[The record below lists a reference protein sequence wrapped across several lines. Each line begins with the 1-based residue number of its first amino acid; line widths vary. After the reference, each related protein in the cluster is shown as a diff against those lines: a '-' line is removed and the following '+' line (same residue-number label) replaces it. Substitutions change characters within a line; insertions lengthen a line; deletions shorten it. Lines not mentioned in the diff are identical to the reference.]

1 MMRLRIAAAAAVG
14 IALIGLLGWNL
25 TGPCEPSGVVRAS
38 CVGPGGAVIL
48 VILALAA
55 GFIAY
60 FAAWPY
66 GREVGVLAV
75 PFGLGLWS
83 IRTAPMAALMQLN
96 PRPEQRHVILAVI
109 RFEPLFWLALITAGY
124 AGVLIARQ
132 LVPSKVSVDHPSDC
146 KISINKH
153 LQTVLA
159 VIASVVVAQICMSV
173 LATDVR
179 VPDNK
184 MVGQPSV
191 GQIVFA
197 VIVSFAAAA
206 FVVRRFLGADYIAPA
221 IGSTI
226 ITAFAIMFY
235 VRPAVIEALSR
246 NWPGVFFSTSTAAIL
261 PVQMV
266 AFGAIGAVAG
276 YWLAVRFEWWRRHE
290 SQ

>member
-38 CVGPGGAVIL
+38 CVGPGGAAIL

-66 GREVGVLAV
+66 GREVGILAV

-96 PRPEQRHVILAVI
+96 PRPEQRHALLAVLK
-109 RFEPLFWLALITAGY
+109 FEPLFWLALITAGY

-132 LVPSKVSVDHPSDC
+132 IAPSKVCTDHPSDC
-146 KISINKH
+146 KIRINKN
-153 LQTVLA
+153 LQVILA
-159 VIASVVVAQICMSV
+159 VVASVLVAHVCLSV

-179 VPDNK
+179 LPDNK
-184 MVGQPSV
+184 VVGQPSI
-191 GQIVFA
+191 GQIVFG
-197 VIVSFAAAA
+197 VIVSFAIAA
-206 FVVRRFLGADYIAPA
+206 FVARKFLGVDYIAPA
-221 IGSTI
+221 IGASA
-226 ITAFAIMFY
+226 ITAFVIMFY
-235 VRPAVIEALSR
+235 VRPTVVEALSK
-246 NWPGVFFSTSTAAIL
+246 NWPGVFFSTSSAAIL
-261 PVQMV
+261 PVQMA

>member
-14 IALIGLLGWNL
+14 IALIGLLGWSL

-38 CVGPGGAVIL
+38 CVEPGGAVIL

-66 GREVGVLAV
+66 GREVGILAV
-75 PFGLGLWS
+75 PFGLGFWS

-96 PRPEQRHVILAVI
+96 PRPEQRHALLAVLK
-109 RFEPLFWLALITAGY
+109 FEPLFWLALITAGY

-132 LVPSKVSVDHPSDC
+132 IVASKVSTDHPSDC
-146 KISINKH
+146 KIRINKY
-153 LQTVLA
+153 LQVAIA
-159 VIASVVVAQICMSV
+159 VVASVVVAQICLSV
-173 LATDVR
+173 LAADVR

-184 MVGQPSV
+184 VVGQPSTA
-191 GQIVFA
+191 QIVFG
-197 VIVSFAAAA
+197 VVVSFATAA
-206 FVVRRFLGADYIAPA
+206 FLARKFLGADYLAPA
-221 IGSTI
+221 IGSAV

-235 VRPAVIEALSR
+235 VRHDVVEVLSR
-246 NWPGVFFSTSTAAIL
+246 NWPGVFFSTPVAAIL

-266 AFGAIGAVAG
+266 AFGTIGAVAG

-290 SQ
+290 NQ